1 MPQFKDLLIKYKNE
15 MNVTN
20 DYIAKKAGVNKS
32 TVSRW
37 IKGETKVMKPEV
49 VERLSYLLGVDVERI
64 LKNADRL
71 EKPILGTIKA
81 GYDLLIDENFEGYE
95 EVTNADY
102 YKGDYFLRVK
112 GDSMIGAHIHDKDLI
127 YVKQCSDVASGTI
140 AVVLI
145 GREEVTVKRVVK
157 KNELVILEAANPE
170 VPSRY
175 YTYKEVEEIPIQIIG
190 KVLYSRTDIV

>member
-71 EKPILGTIKA
+71 EKPILGTVKA

-95 EVTNADY
+95 EVTKADY
-102 YKGDYFLRVK
+102 YKGDYFLRVI

-127 YVKQCSDVASGTI
+127 YVKQCSDVTSGTI

-145 GREEVTVKRVVK
+145 AREEVTVKRVIK
-157 KNELVILEAANPE
+157 KNEFLILEAANPE

-190 KVLYSRTDIV
+190 KVLYSRTDIA